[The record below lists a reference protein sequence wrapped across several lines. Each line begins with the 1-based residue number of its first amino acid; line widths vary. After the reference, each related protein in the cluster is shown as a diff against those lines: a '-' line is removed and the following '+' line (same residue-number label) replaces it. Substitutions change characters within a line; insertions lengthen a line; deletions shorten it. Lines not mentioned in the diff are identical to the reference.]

1 MYEVLERSGCCP
13 HPHCPPPPPSP
24 PSQKVWIS
32 NFYNTDLL
40 LQISWETDFSKWF
53 YVDLQEQGT
62 SVLLSSLLP
71 ISTTLHMPRFGSS
84 VVSLSMCSQCRCLM
98 IILRMPSPNLL
109 SSQETS
115 AEVSSVFYNL
125 KCPIH
130 KNNPQ
135 TWLTLYEI
143 IPQPWTFLSIYLVNM
158 YAQAYVGVRRHLRC
172 LLMSEIF
179 MAI

>member
-1 MYEVLERSGCCP
+1 
-13 HPHCPPPPPSP
+13 
-24 PSQKVWIS
+24 
-32 NFYNTDLL
+32 
-40 LQISWETDFSKWF
+40 
-53 YVDLQEQGT
+53 
-62 SVLLSSLLP
+62 
-71 ISTTLHMPRFGSS
+71 
-84 VVSLSMCSQCRCLM
+84 
-98 IILRMPSPNLL
+98 MPSPNLL

-158 YAQAYVGVRRHLRC
+158 YAQAYVGISVV
-172 LLMSEIF
+172 S
-179 MAI
+179 